1 MTSSSSDE
9 LQSRP
14 NPLIPNA
21 NITAANTMT
30 SPVGTTL
37 SKGYSGSTKYDE
49 AFIAKCRMIG

>member
-1 MTSSSSDE
+1 MESSASDE

-14 NPLIPNA
+14 NPLIPHP
-21 NITAANTMT
+21 NITAANTMPR
-30 SPVGTTL
+30 PVGTTL

>member
-1 MTSSSSDE
+1 MTSNASDE

-30 SPVGTTL
+30 RPVGTTF
-37 SKGYSGSTKYDE
+37 SKGYRGSTKYDE